1 MRRVRNPLVDKE
13 NFGVKIRGKQGG
25 SEVEA
30 VKMELKAAQAHIRQL
45 QESNIRLQQEV
56 TLKVRMQRSRIA
68 S

>member
-13 NFGVKIRGKQGG
+13 NFSEKIRGKQGG

-45 QESNIRLQQEV
+45 QESNIRLQ
-56 TLKVRMQRSRIA
+56 
-68 S
+68 